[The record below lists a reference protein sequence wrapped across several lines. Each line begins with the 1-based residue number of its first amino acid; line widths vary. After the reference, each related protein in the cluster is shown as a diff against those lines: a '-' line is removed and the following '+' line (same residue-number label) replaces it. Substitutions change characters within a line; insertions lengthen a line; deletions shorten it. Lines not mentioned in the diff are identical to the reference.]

1 MIVGIDLGT
10 TNSLISIW
18 HDGQAVLMPNA
29 LGDLFT
35 PSVVGLGD
43 SGELLV
49 GRAARDRLITHPE
62 RTTAWFKRHMG
73 TGRVVQLNG
82 RSYRP
87 EELSAFVLRA
97 LKADAEEFLGQAV
110 HRAVITVPAYFRD
123 AQRKATLVAGE
134 LAGLRVER
142 LLNEPT
148 AGALAYGLQQ
158 GVDQTTALVFDLG
171 GGTFDVSVL
180 EFFEGVVEV
189 RASAGDGFLG
199 GEDFTEALLRD
210 FLNKTGLKSDE
221 LKRDT
226 AIWNRLRKTIDHAR
240 CRLSEDEAVQIRF
253 PINESELAAE
263 LHREDL
269 ALLWEPLL
277 KRLRYPVEQALR
289 DARIRP
295 SELDEI
301 VLIGGATRMS
311 LVRDLVARMFGRF
324 PAFSIPPDEAVALGA
339 AVQGGL
345 LSEDRA
351 LRETVLTDV
360 APYSLGIEV
369 THRTAAFGSEAG
381 LFDPIIE
388 RNTVIPASRS
398 GFYSTVQDGQRH
410 IDIKVYQGESRFVR
424 DNTFL
429 GKISVRVPPGPA
441 GSETIEVRFT
451 YDPSGILDI
460 DARVLSTGVP
470 YRRTIQENPGVLGPE
485 EVEKRLKALSH
496 LKVHPRDQAQNAA
509 TLARANRMFEESLG
523 ERRREIGDLL
533 AHFQTCLQAQ
543 DPELI
548 ESARNEMDVR
558 LTDLEEEPYF

>member
-240 CRLSEDEAVQIRF
+240 CRLS
-253 PINESELAAE
+253 
-263 LHREDL
+263 
-269 ALLWEPLL
+269 
-277 KRLRYPVEQALR
+277 LRN
-289 DARIRP
+289 
-295 SELDEI
+295 
-301 VLIGGATRMS
+301 IGGLILPACVGGCWGSARGWPPTR
-311 LVRDLVARMFGRF
+311 
-324 PAFSIPPDEAVALGA
+324 
-339 AVQGGL
+339 
-345 LSEDRA
+345 
-351 LRETVLTDV
+351 
-360 APYSLGIEV
+360 
-369 THRTAAFGSEAG
+369 
-381 LFDPIIE
+381 
-388 RNTVIPASRS
+388 SR
-398 GFYSTVQDGQRH
+398 R
-410 IDIKVYQGESRFVR
+410 
-424 DNTFL
+424 
-429 GKISVRVPPGPA
+429 A
-441 GSETIEVRFT
+441 GS
-451 YDPSGILDI
+451 P
-460 DARVLSTGVP
+460 
-470 YRRTIQENPGVLGPE
+470 RRTG
-485 EVEKRLKALSH
+485 
-496 LKVHPRDQAQNAA
+496 
-509 TLARANRMFEESLG
+509 
-523 ERRREIGDLL
+523 
-533 AHFQTCLQAQ
+533 
-543 DPELI
+543 
-548 ESARNEMDVR
+548 
-558 LTDLEEEPYF
+558 